1 MPLFNDFCSRCRG
14 VLRTAY
20 TCEVCTKSFHLS
32 CLRDYIK
39 SKSSTDCCKSKFDY
53 ILQKPEVKEDET
65 AAQGTISRLQS
76 LRSVSSKKS
85 VLSNKSSD
93 SSFKS
98 TRSRSNTDS
107 SAPSPVTPTLPLSP
121 TSDSVFSPLTSSAN
135 TIMSKGTS
143 NSVPETL
150 PAGWTSMSSDEKLTA
165 VMESLVSF
173 SSIKDDVKILN
184 SKFDDLNYRLKVLQT
199 DHVTTKREVTEL
211 QKCLT
216 ENTGQITELAN
227 KLVALEV
234 STASK
239 AAAVS
244 EEINCLK
251 NRMTTYPGSSEMQT
265 TMQVSSELIVSG
277 IPESVV
283 SNLTP
288 SQISS
293 SIFDVLKVPELKA
306 DILCIRKVDVK
317 SESSISINSNVRNRP
332 PLHTFILKMKSP
344 Q

>member
-1 MPLFNDFCSRCRG
+1 
-14 VLRTAY
+14 
-20 TCEVCTKSFHLS
+20 
-32 CLRDYIK
+32 
-39 SKSSTDCCKSKFDY
+39 
-53 ILQKPEVKEDET
+53 
-65 AAQGTISRLQS
+65 
-76 LRSVSSKKS
+76 
-85 VLSNKSSD
+85 
-93 SSFKS
+93 
-98 TRSRSNTDS
+98 
-107 SAPSPVTPTLPLSP
+107 
-121 TSDSVFSPLTSSAN
+121 
-135 TIMSKGTS
+135 
-143 NSVPETL
+143 
-150 PAGWTSMSSDEKLTA
+150 
-165 VMESLVSF
+165 MESLVSF

-184 SKFDDLNYRLKVLQT
+184 SKFDDLNDRLKVLQT
-199 DHVTTKREVTEL
+199 DQVTTKQEVTEL
-211 QKCLT
+211 QQCLT

-251 NRMTTYPGSSEMQT
+251 NRMTTYPRSSEMQT

-277 IPESVV
+277 IPESAV

-332 PLHTFILKMKSP
+332 PLHTFILKMKSLQVRDYIIDAKRKYKILLVKNVFIDIVSNSFKGNIYVNEFLHP
-344 Q
+344 DAYKLLRASKSKAKSVKFKYVWVQSSSILVRKDDDSPKIRINSEYDLTKLD